1 MKELNQTEDEQA
13 ARWNGSAGRAWTDE
27 QAALDLMFEPFE
39 QHLVEAAAGL
49 GARSVL
55 DIGCGTGATT
65 LAIARR
71 LGGGVR
77 CLGLDISE
85 PMLERARSRAEEQAS
100 AARFIRADAQTYP
113 FDPAAFEL
121 LVSRFG
127 VMFFRD
133 AVAAFA
139 NLRAAAAPGAWLRFV
154 AWRGAAE
161 NPFMTTAERAAAK
174 FLPNLPPR
182 KPDAPGQFAFADSA
196 RVGRI
201 LRESGWID
209 VDIQPLDL
217 ECKLPS
223 ADLARYY
230 TRLGPLGEVLQ
241 AADDSTRAQVTD
253 AVHAAFQSYVN
264 GSEVRF
270 VAACWSVGARRSAV
284 T

>member
-1 MKELNQTEDEQA
+1 MKELNQGQDEQA
-13 ARWNGSAGRAWTDE
+13 ARWNGTAGRAWTDV
-27 QAALDLMFEPFE
+27 QAALDLMLEPFE
-39 QHLVEAAAGL
+39 RHLVDAAASA

-55 DIGCGTGATT
+55 DVGCGTGATT

-71 LGGGVR
+71 LGAGVQ
-77 CLGLDISE
+77 CVGLDISE
-85 PMLERARSRAEEQAS
+85 PMLERAKNRAEEQAS
-100 AARFIRADAQTYP
+100 PARFICADAQSHP
-113 FDPAAFEL
+113 LEPGAFEL
-121 LVSRFG
+121 VVSRFG

-133 AVAAFA
+133 SVAAFA
-139 NLRAAAAPGAWLRFV
+139 NLRAATAPGGQLRFV
-154 AWRGAAE
+154 AWRAAAE

-182 KPDAPGQFAFADSA
+182 KPDAPGQFAFADSE
-196 RVGRI
+196 RIRRI

-217 ECKLPS
+217 ECRLP
-223 ADLARYY
+223 AAHLAQYY

-241 AADDSTRAQVTD
+241 GADDSTRAQVSA
-253 AVHAAFQSYVN
+253 AVNAAFQPYVN

-270 VAACWSVGARRSAV
+270 MAACWTVGARRSAL

>member
-1 MKELNQTEDEQA
+1 MNELNQTEDEQA
-13 ARWNGSAGRAWTDE
+13 ARWNGAAGRAWTDE

-39 QHLVEAAAGL
+39 QHLADAAAGV

-55 DIGCGTGATT
+55 DVGCGTGATT

-71 LGGGVR
+71 LGAGAR
-77 CLGLDISE
+77 CVGLDISE
-85 PMLERARSRAEEQAS
+85 PMLERARSRAGEQAS
-100 AARFIRADAQTYP
+100 SARFIRADAQTYP
-113 FDPAAFEL
+113 FEPAAFEL

-133 AVAAFA
+133 SVAAFA
-139 NLRAAAAPGAWLRFV
+139 NLRAAAAPGATLSFV
-154 AWRGAAE
+154 AWRSAAE
-161 NPFMTTAERAAAK
+161 NPFMTTAERAAAP

-182 KPDAPGQFAFADSA
+182 KPDAPGQFAFADSE
-196 RVGRI
+196 RIRRI
-201 LRESGWID
+201 LGGSGWVD
-209 VDIQPLDL
+209 LDIQPLDL
-217 ECKLPS
+217 ECKLPA

-241 AADDSTRAQVTD
+241 GADDSTRARVTE

-270 VAACWSVGARRSAV
+270 MAACWSVGARRSAV